1 MVENPNHA
9 LINMYPQLDNPMHF
23 RLNEIN
29 EIIYCFMSEICER
42 ETMSKTLSK
51 YTAVFDYFDKTLL
64 VLSATGG
71 GVSIISFVTVIG
83 ASVGIT
89 ITSLS
94 LVFSISNGNFLKK
107 SKTKRKKKKKHIKI
121 VLLAKSNLNSK
132 ERIHN

>member
-29 EIIYCFMSEICER
+29 EIICFMAEICER

-51 YTAVFDYFDKTLL
+51 YIAVFDYFDKTLL

-94 LVFSISNGNFLKK
+94 LVFSISNGNFFKK
-107 SKTKRKKKKKHIKI
+107 SKTKKKE
-121 VLLAKSNLNSK
+121 K
-132 ERIHN
+132 ETH